1 MDETPVPKQ
10 RSLASRLLRWLILSV
25 IGILVLVIAYTWF
38 VLTWSY
44 SKGERAGYVQ
54 KFSQK
59 GWIAK
64 TWEGELAMV
73 NIPGSM
79 TEKFYFTVHDDSVV
93 AHLNATMGK
102 RVSLQYEEHVGI
114 PSTLFGD
121 TPYFVVGVRTI
132 E

>member
-1 MDETPVPKQ
+1 MNEAVAPKP
-10 RSLASRLLRWLILSV
+10 RDWARRLIRWLFLIFISV
-25 IGILVLVIAYTWF
+25 LVLFSAYTWL

-54 KFSQK
+54 KFSKK

-79 TEKFYFTVHDDSVV
+79 TEKFYFTVRDDSVATIVNTTIGRKV
-93 AHLNATMGK
+93 A
-102 RVSLQYEEHVGI
+102 LQYEEHIGV
-114 PSTLFGD
+114 PSSVFGE
-121 TPYFVVGVRTI
+121 TPYFVVGVRVI